1 MQQEITPI
9 EACPQ
14 VRTLRLSDI
23 HEAAYNPRTISDEAL
38 EGLAH
43 SMRLFGC
50 VEPIIVN
57 VRDGRNIIIGGHQRF
72 KVLKAHQVSECLCVV
87 VDMDEQQEKVL
98 NLSLNN
104 PEIQGRF
111 IDEIGQYIQNLSQ
124 EVDDQLLLD
133 LRINLLKGQLEEDAA
148 SGQIPDDQMPT
159 PPTNVV
165 TKPGDLWILGEHRL
179 LCGDSTK
186 PDSYAKLMDGRKA
199 ALFATDPPYCVDY
212 TGNDRPKSN
221 GKKGGKDWSGLYK
234 EVEIKNAVQFH
245 ADFMACCM
253 EHLTLN
259 TAMYMWHASR
269 RRSEIEQVCLEL
281 GILVHQE
288 IIWVK
293 PCAVITYSFYNWQHE
308 PCLMMWRKGHR
319 PPIKP
324 AMKGLGSVWVVGFE
338 REGDPTAPE
347 YYTDVW
353 NVDWEGAKRQPNNI
367 PHPTIKPVELFA
379 RPMRVHTLPGDICLE
394 PFSGSGTQIIAAEKT
409 GRRCYAIEKEPYFCD
424 VAVER
429 WEAWT
434 GRKATKLSQDTTNVS
449 HRDSRQ
455 TEAPAAVEEG
465 SQ

>member
-1 MQQEITPI
+1 MMPKRKKTT
-9 EACPQ
+9 
-14 VRTLRLSDI
+14 VREKQTLPADPKVKMFKLEQL
-23 HEAAYNPRTISDEAL
+23 HEAAYNPRTISDTAL
-38 EGLAH
+38 AGLTC
-43 SMRLFGC
+43 SIQRFGC

-57 VRDGRNIIIGGHQRF
+57 IRENRNIIVGGHQRI
-72 KVLKAHQVSECLCVV
+72 KALRALGAKACLCVV
-87 VDMDEQQEKVL
+87 VDLDHAGEKLL

-104 PEIQGRF
+104 PAIQGQF
-111 IDEIGQYIQNLSQ
+111 IDAIGDYIQTLSM
-124 EVDDQLLLD
+124 ELDESDLVDLQIRVLQ
-133 LRINLLKGQLEEDAA
+133 GQLNQPSS

-159 PPTNVV
+159 PPVNVV
-165 TKPGDLWILGEHRL
+165 TIPGDLWELGDHRL
-179 LCGDSTK
+179 LCGDSTN
-186 PDSYAKLMDGRKA
+186 PDSYAKLLEGHKA
-199 ALFATDPPYCVDY
+199 ALMATDPPYCVDY
-212 TGNDRPKSN
+212 TGADRPKSN

-234 EVEIKNAVQFH
+234 EVEIKNAMQFH
-245 ADFMACCM
+245 ADFLTCCM
-253 EHLTLN
+253 AHIAPT
-259 TAMYMWHASR
+259 TAMYLWHASR
-269 RRSEIEQVCLEL
+269 RRSEIEQVCRKL
-281 GILVHQE
+281 GILVHQD

-308 PCLMMWRKGHR
+308 PCLMMWRKGHK

-353 NVDWEGAKRQPNNI
+353 HVDWEGSKRQPNDI
-367 PHPTIKPVELFA
+367 QHPTVKPVELFA

-434 GRKATKLSQDTTNVS
+434 GKKARRRQSDRRRGRKVS
-449 HRDSRQ
+449 
-455 TEAPAAVEEG
+455 E
-465 SQ
+465 